1 MEEEIKENNK
11 EKNEKEKKNIEMI
24 QQEHELEKQKLLE
37 EKHQQQ
43 KLRAEFWNT
52 KIIPNWSKMKNNK
65 NIKKYFY
72 EGIPNT
78 CRGKVWG
85 LCIGNK
91 FSITKELYDIEANK
105 SIQLLI
111 KLKKNDKKKFS
122 KNNINTNI
130 NQKDPDTIESDNSS
144 MSLSTKKF
152 LLKHY
157 LIVIHF

>member
-1 MEEEIKENNK
+1 
-11 EKNEKEKKNIEMI
+11 
-24 QQEHELEKQKLLE
+24 
-37 EKHQQQ
+37 
-43 KLRAEFWNT
+43 
-52 KIIPNWSKMKNNK
+52 MKNNK

-78 CRGKVWG
+78 CLGKVWG

-130 NQKDPDTIESDNSS
+130 N
-144 MSLSTKKF
+144 KKNHN
-152 LLKHY
+152 KKERDK
-157 LIVIHF
+157 